1 MTEERNEVRLEN
13 KLLIN
18 IDQEGFESMGLTE
31 NISKTGMSVITTT
44 VLPIKSPVSLQIG
57 VADDTFSLKGKIM
70 WSKKSTNSSSANG
83 SAVTGIKITEA
94 PERYLKYVERL
105 LSEN

>member
-13 KLLIN
+13 KLLVN

-44 VLPIKSPVSLQIG
+44 VLPIKSSVSLQIG
-57 VADDTFSLKGKIM
+57 VADDTFLLKGEVM
-70 WSKKSTNSSSANG
+70 WSKKNTDSSSGNG
-83 SAVTGIKITEA
+83 SALTGVKITEA
-94 PERYLKYVERL
+94 PEPYLKYVEKL

>member
-13 KLLIN
+13 KLLVN

-44 VLPIKSPVSLQIG
+44 ELPIKSSVSLQIG
-57 VADDTFSLKGKIM
+57 VADDTFLLKGEVM
-70 WSKKSTNSSSANG
+70 WSKKSADSSSGNG
-83 SAVTGIKITEA
+83 SAVTGVKITEA
-94 PERYLKYVERL
+94 PESYLKYVEKL

>member
-13 KLLIN
+13 KLLVN

-44 VLPIKSPVSLQIG
+44 VLPIKSAVLLQLG
-57 VADDTFSLKGKIM
+57 VADDTFSLKGEVM
-70 WSKKSTNSSSANG
+70 WSKEDSSSGNG
-83 SAVTGIKITEA
+83 NALTGIKLTDA
-94 PERYLKYVERL
+94 PEPYLKYVDKL
-105 LSEN
+105 LGGN